1 MSAKEKIQ
9 SLTHAWYG
17 VSVVSAILG
26 VVMNGIGVLSLGLAG
41 VTLAFSLFF
50 AWLLG
55 FLLLRKS
62 SFTRIVLIVLSAIG
76 VVAGTLAVP
85 WAVYQALLG
94 DAPLTAGLGSAL
106 AMTFSV
112 YMNARSFRVLT
123 DRSVKA
129 YFA

>member
-1 MSAKEKIQ
+1 MTAKEKIQ

-17 VSVVSAILG
+17 VSVATAIIG

-41 VTLAFSLFF
+41 VSLVFSLFV

-62 SFTRIVLIVLSAIG
+62 SFTRVVLIVLSAIG
-76 VVAGTLAVP
+76 VVGGLLAVP
-85 WAVYQALLG
+85 WAVYQAIFG
-94 DAPLTAGLGSAL
+94 DVPFLAGLGSAL
-106 AMTFSV
+106 AMVVGV
-112 YMNARSFRVLT
+112 YMHGRSFRVLT
-123 DRSVKA
+123 DRSVRA

>member
-1 MSAKEKIQ
+1 MTAKEKIQ

-17 VSVVSAILG
+17 VSVVTAIIG

-41 VTLAFSLFF
+41 VTLVFSLFV
-50 AWLLG
+50 AWLFG

-62 SFTRIVLIVLSAIG
+62 SVTRVVLIVLSALA
-76 VVAGTLAVP
+76 VVGGTLGAAKMVFESFF
-85 WAVYQALLG
+85 G
-94 DAPLTAGLGSAL
+94 DAPLFAGLGAAIGMAL
-106 AMTFSV
+106 GV

-123 DRSVKA
+123 DRTVRA